1 MKKFKSFALAA
12 WLTIADALLL
22 GAQSRTPAKKPP

>member
-1 MKKFKSFALAA
+1 MKKFKSFAFAA

-22 GAQSRTPAKKPP
+22 GAQSWAPAKKLP